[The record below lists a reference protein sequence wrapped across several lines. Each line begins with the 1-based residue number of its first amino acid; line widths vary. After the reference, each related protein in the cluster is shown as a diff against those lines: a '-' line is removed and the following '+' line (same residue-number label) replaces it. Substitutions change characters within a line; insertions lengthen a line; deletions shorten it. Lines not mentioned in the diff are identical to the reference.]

1 MFASENFNLLAW
13 VGDLGLQM
21 TKQSSGMVSP
31 AASNIRLDVQVN
43 SQPQVRIDSRN
54 LQAAADIDIH
64 VRGSLAAPV
73 AFGAIHIE
81 SGQAV
86 IRGDR
91 YRLTRGDITMSNP
104 FRTQTNVDLEARTR
118 VQDYDLTLDVTGPAE
133 RTKISYRS
141 DPPLPAEEILSLLA
155 LGYARQEEG
164 LNRAATRPFSSIGAS
179 ALLSQAL
186 SSQTSGRLQRLF
198 GVSRIKID
206 PNISGPLA
214 SGGPRVTIEEQ
225 VARDFTI
232 TYSQNASGVQQR
244 VIEINW
250 DLTDRVSLIG
260 DRDQNGVFGLELRL
274 RHRFK

>member
-1 MFASENFNLLAW
+1 M
-13 VGDLGLQM
+13 
-21 TKQSSGMVSP
+21 
-31 AASNIRLDVQVN
+31 
-43 SQPQVRIDSRN
+43 
-54 LQAAADIDIH
+54 
-64 VRGSLAAPV
+64 PV
-73 AFGAIHIE
+73 AFGSIHIE

-104 FRTQTNVDLEARTR
+104 FRTQVNVDLEARTR
-118 VQDYDLTLDVTGPAE
+118 VQDYDLTLDITGPAD
-133 RTKISYRS
+133 RTRISYRS
-141 DPPLPAEEILSLLA
+141 DPPLPTEEILSLLA
-155 LGYARQEEG
+155 LGYARHEEG
-164 LNRAATRPFSSIGAS
+164 LNSAANRPFSSIGAS

-214 SGGPRVTIEEQ
+214 SGGPRVTVEEQ

-232 TYSQNASGVQQR
+232 TYSQNASGIQQR
-244 VIEINW
+244 VVQIDW

>member
-1 MFASENFNLLAW
+1 LSRTPGYVLRADLDHARIGFPAEFTSVLTGSMHLVGGLGGGRLTGELGVTQMFASENFNLLAW

-31 AASNIRLDVQVN
+31 IALNIRLDVQVN

-54 LQAAADIDIH
+54 LQVVADVDMH

-104 FRTQTNVDLEARTR
+104 FRTHMNVDLEARTR
-118 VQDYDLTLDVTGPAE
+118 VQDYDLTLDITGVAE

-141 DPPLPAEEILSLLA
+141 DPPLPTEEILSLLA

-164 LNRAATRPFSSIGAS
+164 LNSAANRPFSS
-179 ALLSQAL
+179 
-186 SSQTSGRLQRLF
+186 
-198 GVSRIKID
+198 
-206 PNISGPLA
+206 
-214 SGGPRVTIEEQ
+214 
-225 VARDFTI
+225 
-232 TYSQNASGVQQR
+232 
-244 VIEINW
+244 
-250 DLTDRVSLIG
+250 
-260 DRDQNGVFGLELRL
+260 
-274 RHRFK
+274 